1 VLPPPLFAAGQGKNC
16 IITVRIEDGRLDE
29 ILPTLDTVLLG
40 KGQRLS
46 LTLPSG
52 SVILIGSATHLAR
65 VGVEAYTLELTRTE
79 EAVAAR
85 AGGGVHVIPAITLP
99 ASGYNRG
106 DLIRQ
111 LADLDSWAVTVAPTE
126 NISLAAARSEIWNIL
141 KKLGHGRN
149 DSNKVKGLQMPI
161 GFRNTRRGTF
171 TAGII
176 ENLPNR
182 VDVLDPEC
190 EEAALRKLAAAL
202 NQHYCLGLDE
212 EVTTQRGAGASSSGT
227 TGRVAIIGA
236 SHARKYAASD
246 ALRTCNVVK
255 DLPHWTPTELHTAAT
270 CKKLK
275 DLKLGK
281 DDCVILDLFSNS
293 TYMGTDNRGLPNL
306 PFQDEEGR
314 YHIEGQLD
322 VAPLRA
328 LGFRGGNAT
337 RGRGWQ
343 HQLPDAGPYSGRRYN
358 PY

>member
-1 VLPPPLFAAGQGKNC
+1 
-16 IITVRIEDGRLDE
+16 
-29 ILPTLDTVLLG
+29 LDTVLLG
-40 KGQRLS
+40 KGQRPS

-65 VGVEAYTLELTRTE
+65 VGVEAYTLELTRIV
-79 EAVAAR
+79 EAVAVR
-85 AGGGVHVIPAITLP
+85 AGRGVHVIPAITLP

-106 DLIRQ
+106 DLIRH

-149 DSNKVKGLQMPI
+149 DSNRVKGLQMPI

-182 VDVLDPEC
+182 VDILDPEC
-190 EEAALRKLAAAL
+190 EEAALRKIAAAL

-212 EVTTQRGAGASSSGT
+212 EVTTQRGAGASSSRN

-236 SHARKYAASD
+236 SHARKNAASD

-270 CKKLK
+270 SKKLK
-275 DLKLGK
+275 DLKLG
-281 DDCVILDLFSNS
+281 
-293 TYMGTDNRGLPNL
+293 
-306 PFQDEEGR
+306 
-314 YHIEGQLD
+314 
-322 VAPLRA
+322 
-328 LGFRGGNAT
+328 
-337 RGRGWQ
+337 
-343 HQLPDAGPYSGRRYN
+343 
-358 PY
+358 